1 MYLGLSPPGASTPE
15 LSFAAADRRRAQPLR
30 AVLPANP
37 AVESRDKIRDR
48 IQAAGRAERIALREL
63 TPKARLGAERS
74 VTIETTRRTQQ
85 PQIYATGNF
94 VDLRV

>member
-37 AVESRDKIRDR
+37 AVESRDR

-94 VDLRV
+94 GDLRV